1 MSQQPTS
8 AALIPVAEQWE
19 DAARWVTE
27 DPQRRWLFVLDKAMT
42 PCADQSQVIDI
53 GSANRN
59 NWQLLP
65 GTALHAD
72 CVTKTH
78 GVVAGSEN
86 ALESDGD

>member
-1 MSQQPTS
+1 MRCTRRGCLVRDSVTDDTS
-8 AALIPVAEQWE
+8 P
-19 DAARWVTE
+19 
-27 DPQRRWLFVLDKAMT
+27 RRWLFVLDKAMT
-42 PCADQSQVIDI
+42 PCADKNQVIDI

-72 CVTKTH
+72 CVAKTH
-78 GVVAGSEN
+78 GVVAGGEG